1 MQAEKNL
8 GARRVN
14 DRRGFTLV
22 ELMIALVVAIIAIG
36 AVYAVYSVQQRE
48 YRNQQLRQAILQN
61 LRGAMVIMELQIRM
75 AGFDPEDSGRFGIT
89 DVRRYD
95 LVTTDADPGGQP
107 ALFFTVD
114 VDENGAPEEGR
125 PAGHYPD
132 GSNRYRNR
140 EHCNFRMRDDKTTG
154 RRYLAWDNGGGR
166 KTLAENIQA
175 MGLAYGVDNDGDGRI
190 DTWAGGAFPVW
201 AVDADGDNRLDTH
214 LDADNNGVIDERD
227 DTNGDLRITAEDG
240 GKIDPP
246 IGVESIR
253 SVRVWLLAAS
263 AHPVQ
268 GHFNQRPYVVG
279 DRIYQDSGDH
289 MVRRMEQTTIVC
301 RNL

>member
-1 MQAEKNL
+1 MQAEKNS
-8 GARRVN
+8 GAQSVN
-14 DRRGFTLV
+14 AQRGFTLV
-22 ELMIALVVAIIAIG
+22 ELMIALVVGIIAIG
-36 AVYAVYSVQQRE
+36 VVYTVYSVQQRE
-48 YRNQQLRQAILQN
+48 YRNQQLRQALQQN
-61 LRGAMVIMELQIRM
+61 LRGAVVIMEQQIRM
-75 AGFDPEDSGRFGIT
+75 AGYDPEDSGRFGIA

-95 LVTTDADPGGQP
+95 LATTDADPGGQP

-114 VDENGAPEEGR
+114 VDENGAPEEGGI
-125 PAGHYPD
+125 AGKYPD

-140 EHCNFRMRDDKTTG
+140 EHCNFRMRDDENTE

-175 MGLAYGVDNDGDGRI
+175 MGLAYGVDGDDDGRI
-190 DTWAGGAFPVW
+190 DTWAGGDFSIW
-201 AVDADGDNRLDTH
+201 AVDSDNDNRLDTH
-214 LDADNNGVIDERD
+214 LDTDNNGVIDERD
-227 DTNGDLRITAEDG
+227 DTNGDKRITAEDG

-246 IGVESIR
+246 IGVEHIR
-253 SVRVWLLAAS
+253 AVRVWLLAVS

-268 GHFNQRPYVVG
+268 GHVDPHPYVVG

-289 MVRRMEQTTIVC
+289 LVRRMAQTTIVC